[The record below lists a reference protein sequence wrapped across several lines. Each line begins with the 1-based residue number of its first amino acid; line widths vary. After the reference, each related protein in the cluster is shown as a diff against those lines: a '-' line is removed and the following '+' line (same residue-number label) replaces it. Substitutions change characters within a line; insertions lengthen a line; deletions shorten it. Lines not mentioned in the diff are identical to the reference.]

1 MVKGWL
7 GKKGWRTR
15 CRSQRFVTLRAREP
29 LLRLGRVFDH
39 QGCLVDSRQRRGEEG
54 SVSESEVDV

>member
-15 CRSQRFVTLRAREP
+15 CRSQRFVTLRARGP
-29 LLRLGRVFDH
+29 RLRLGREFDH
-39 QGCLVDSRQRRGEEG
+39 HGCLGSRQRRGEEG
-54 SVSESEVDV
+54 SVSESEVEV